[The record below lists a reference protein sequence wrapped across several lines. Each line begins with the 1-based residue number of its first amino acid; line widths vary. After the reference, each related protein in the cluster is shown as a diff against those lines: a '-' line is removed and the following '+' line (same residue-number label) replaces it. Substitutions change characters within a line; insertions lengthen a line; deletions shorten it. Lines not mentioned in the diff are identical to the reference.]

1 MFTFALLCVFF
12 QISQG
17 RYINSLFRDG
27 VLLLT
32 LTIKDVSPKHYT
44 TRYLGRPQK
53 IQSQA
58 PDICGY
64 SRICSQ
70 WNWCALLLWFPLE
83 KMDWF
88 GHFWVTVCFFLCYG
102 VIPMHLIS
110 SLDRLETLIYTYA
123 KGEKGVVIFKLNFL
137 SAKPLSVKLYLSI
150 NSSNT

>member
-1 MFTFALLCVFF
+1 MLSQEAGCFANFFALF

-27 VLLLT
+27 VLLLK

-70 WNWCALLLWFPLE
+70 
-83 KMDWF
+83 
-88 GHFWVTVCFFLCYG
+88 
-102 VIPMHLIS
+102 
-110 SLDRLETLIYTYA
+110 
-123 KGEKGVVIFKLNFL
+123 
-137 SAKPLSVKLYLSI
+137 
-150 NSSNT
+150 